1 MRWVV
6 LGPRGSFSAVACDH
20 LHEGRYGLT
29 EHLVEEATPESDEVA
44 PYDTEFVLE
53 DSFQFSPQC
62 GLIGPGLLFTRMIRF
77 ARRVEGVYPGLLLV
91 GRG

>member
-6 LGPRGSFSAVACDH
+6 LGPRGSSSAVARDD

-29 EHLVEEATPESDEVA
+29 EHLVEEATSESDEVA

-62 GLIGPGLLFTRMIRF
+62 GLIGPALFLTRIVRF
-77 ARRVEGVYPGLLLV
+77 AMRVEGIYSRILLF

>member
-1 MRWVV
+1 MPGLR
-6 LGPRGSFSAVACDH
+6 GPFSAVACDY

-29 EHLVEEATPESDEVA
+29 EHLVEETTSESDEAA

-53 DSFQFSPQC
+53 DSFQLSPQC
-62 GLIGPGLLFTRMIRF
+62 DSIGRALFLTRIVRF
-77 ARRVEGVYPGLLLV
+77 AMRVEGIYSRILLF

>member
-1 MRWVV
+1 MRWVM
-6 LGPRGSFSAVACDH
+6 LGPRGLFSSAACDY

-29 EHLVEEATPESDEVA
+29 EHLVEETTPESDEAA

-62 GLIGPGLLFTRMIRF
+62 GLIGPAVLLTRMTRF
-77 ARRVEGVYPGLLLV
+77 ARMVEGVYPGLLPV

>member
-1 MRWVV
+1 MLR
-6 LGPRGSFSAVACDH
+6 PRGLFSAVACDY

-29 EHLVEEATPESDEVA
+29 EHLVEETTSESDEAA

-53 DSFQFSPQC
+53 DSFQLSPQRES
-62 GLIGPGLLFTRMIRF
+62 IGPALFLTRMVRF
-77 ARRVEGVYPGLLLV
+77 AMRVEGIYAGLFPF

>member
-1 MRWVV
+1 M
-6 LGPRGSFSAVACDH
+6 LGPRGLFSAAACDY

-29 EHLVEEATPESDEVA
+29 EHLVEETTPESDEA
-44 PYDTEFVLE
+44 ALHDTEFVLE
-53 DSFQFSPQC
+53 DSFRLSPRC

-77 ARRVEGVYPGLLLV
+77 AWRVEGIYSGLFPF